1 MRAPARGDGTARPQ
15 IGPPTAPDGVD
26 GAFMSLEGVFQT
38 SGSVLAGRYKTP
50 GRRPT
55 SRAVLVILAMR
66 RSPHEARAAPA
77 SRRQNAVKPRIH
89 YVLTQ

>member
-1 MRAPARGDGTARPQ
+1 M
-15 IGPPTAPDGVD
+15 
-26 GAFMSLEGVFQT
+26 L
-38 SGSVLAGRYKTP
+38 GRQQA
-50 GRRPT
+50 
-55 SRAVLVILAMR
+55 SRAVLVVLAVR